1 MKMAWIVASIILLAG
16 CSRQAPKDQVEAAV
30 KPEPLRVRIAAAQT
44 RRIDKSISIIGSLN
58 PDESVNVSAEV
69 AGRISAINVD
79 FGQTVRKGEVIAEL
93 DKQEYQI
100 QLDRAKAALAQ
111 ALARLGLSPG
121 QEDTPPNSTP
131 AMRQAQAQLDDA
143 KFKYENAAKL
153 VKSGDISQ
161 ERFTELEKAYRARE
175 AGFEMMRDDMRT
187 VWAQMESIRSDVR
200 LAQKHLNDTTIRAP
214 FDGAVTQK
222 MVSPG
227 QYMKENTPIVMLVKT
242 NPLRLRAE
250 LPESA
255 AADVRIGTT
264 LTFTTD
270 GIPGREF
277 HAVVRE
283 LNPSL
288 DAKSRS
294 LTAEARIT
302 ESDARLR
309 PGMFV
314 QVQLVT
320 QRNADIVVVPR
331 EAIYTMAGLSKVFVI
346 RGGRSVEV
354 RVPPGQE
361 MNGWIEVP
369 GDQIRSGDQIAITNL
384 PALVNNGEVRVEN
397 PILDKAGAWSY
408 RRDIESCR
416 S

>member
-1 MKMAWIVASIILLAG
+1 MKIAWIMAGIVLLAG
-16 CSRQAPKDQVEAAV
+16 CSRQAPKDQVEAAI
-30 KPEPLRVRIAAAQT
+30 KPEPLRVRIAAAET

-131 AMRQAQAQLDDA
+131 AMRQAQAQSDDA

-161 ERFTELEKAYRARE
+161 ERFAELEKAYRARE

-214 FDGAVTQK
+214 F
-222 MVSPG
+222 
-227 QYMKENTPIVMLVKT
+227 
-242 NPLRLRAE
+242 
-250 LPESA
+250 
-255 AADVRIGTT
+255 
-264 LTFTTD
+264 
-270 GIPGREF
+270 
-277 HAVVRE
+277 
-283 LNPSL
+283 
-288 DAKSRS
+288 
-294 LTAEARIT
+294 
-302 ESDARLR
+302 
-309 PGMFV
+309 
-314 QVQLVT
+314 
-320 QRNADIVVVPR
+320 
-331 EAIYTMAGLSKVFVI
+331 
-346 RGGRSVEV
+346 
-354 RVPPGQE
+354 
-361 MNGWIEVP
+361 
-369 GDQIRSGDQIAITNL
+369 
-384 PALVNNGEVRVEN
+384 
-397 PILDKAGAWSY
+397 
-408 RRDIESCR
+408 
-416 S
+416 